1 MKSHLH
7 KISRVGLDNA
17 FVEDYGDQSTLLES
31 KGITDKKLV
40 KKMLQV
46 IKWKV

>member
-7 KISRVGLDNA
+7 KISRIGLEDA

-31 KGITDKKLV
+31 KGITDKKLAQ
-40 KKMLQV
+40 KMLNL
-46 IKWKV
+46 IR